1 MGKKWLPL
9 ESNPDVLNDFTNNLG
24 LDVSKHSFH
33 DVYGLDEE
41 LLAMVPQPV
50 LALLLLFPITKES
63 EAAKEAEDARLK
75 KEGYAVPEGAY
86 FMKQTIGNACGTIGA
101 LHAIANTQDKV
112 SITDGSFLERFLAAT
127 AELTAE
133 QRGKY
138 LEEPPPGAPD
148 LDEAHQAAAQEGDT
162 APPSLDEVVD
172 LHFVALVE
180 SSGRLLELDGRKSF
194 PIDHGPTSSDDLLK
208 DAAMVAKEFMDGNS
222 SISFNLIAFAATPS
236 E

>member
-9 ESNPDVLNDFTNNLG
+9 ESNPDVLNDFTSQLG

-50 LALLLLFPITKES
+50 LGMLLLFPITKES
-63 EAAKEAEDARLK
+63 EAAKDAEDARLK
-75 KEGYAVPEGAY
+75 GEGYVVPEGVY

-112 SITDGSFLERFLAAT
+112 SIAEGSFLQRFFSAT
-127 AELTAE
+127 ADLTPE

-138 LEEPPPGAPD
+138 LEDPPPGAPD
-148 LDEAHQAAAQEGDT
+148 LDEAHQAAAQEGAT

-180 SSGRLLELDGRKSF
+180 RRGRLFELDGRKLF
-194 PIDHGPTSSDDLLK
+194 PIDHGATSSESLLQ
-208 DAAMVAKEFMDGNS
+208 DSARVVQEFMQANY
-222 SISFNLIAFAATPS
+222 SINFNLMAFAASQP
-236 E
+236 